1 MTTSTDRIEK
11 QVLLRAPRARVWRA
25 ITDVRE
31 FGTWFQAKLE
41 GDFREGATVRGR
53 VTSAG
58 YEHVPLEIM
67 IERIEPERLLAY
79 RWRPYA
85 IDPSVDYSN
94 EPTTLVEFRLE
105 DAPGGTRVTIVES
118 GFDRVPIARRAEAYR
133 AHDGGWVEQAENLRK
148 YVGG

>member
-25 ITDVRE
+25 ITDARE

-53 VTSAG
+53 ITSAG

-85 IDPSVDYSN
+85 IDTRSTIPKSPRRSSSSASRT
-94 EPTTLVEFRLE
+94 PRA
-105 DAPGGTRVTIVES
+105 AP
-118 GFDRVPIARRAEAYR
+118 A
-133 AHDGGWVEQAENLRK
+133 
-148 YVGG
+148 